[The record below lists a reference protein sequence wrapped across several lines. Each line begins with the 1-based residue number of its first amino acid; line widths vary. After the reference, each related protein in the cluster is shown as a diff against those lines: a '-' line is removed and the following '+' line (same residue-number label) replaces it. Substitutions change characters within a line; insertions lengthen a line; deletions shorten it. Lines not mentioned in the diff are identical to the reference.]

1 MFKRLALIA
10 ILSLSWVTYAFAAYP
25 TSTVTIVVPFP
36 AGQAGDLI
44 ARLLG
49 TELSNR
55 LGQAFVIEN
64 KPGAGGRVG
73 TALAARSKNDGY
85 TLLMTS
91 TGPFAIAPALY
102 ADTIQYDPLK
112 DFVGIAEAA
121 ATPQILAVSNQS
133 GIQSIQQLIEQAK
146 SKDLSYAS
154 AGSGS
159 TQHLTMEL
167 LKIKFGV
174 PMVHVPF
181 KGSPE
186 SKTQIMS
193 GLIPVTSDSLPPIL
207 PQIKANQMKAL
218 AVIDVERSPYLPD
231 IPTLAEL
238 GYPGIASVAF
248 FGLVAPKGT
257 PVEAINILNKNI
269 REILKLPAVQ
279 EKFKEQALTLPKPR
293 DAAEFNK
300 YLASEVAKWKKIVV
314 DSNVKVE

>member
-1 MFKRLALIA
+1 MFKRLASAL
-10 ILSLSWVTYAFAAYP
+10 ILSLSGVVSAFAAYP
-25 TSTVTIVVPFP
+25 TSTVTIIVPFP

-133 GIQSIQQLIEQAK
+133 GIQSIQELIQQAK
-146 SKDLSYAS
+146 SKDMSYAS

-159 TQHLTMEL
+159 TQH
-167 LKIKFGV
+167 
-174 PMVHVPF
+174 
-181 KGSPE
+181 
-186 SKTQIMS
+186 
-193 GLIPVTSDSLPPIL
+193 
-207 PQIKANQMKAL
+207 
-218 AVIDVERSPYLPD
+218 
-231 IPTLAEL
+231 
-238 GYPGIASVAF
+238 
-248 FGLVAPKGT
+248 
-257 PVEAINILNKNI
+257 
-269 REILKLPAVQ
+269 
-279 EKFKEQALTLPKPR
+279 
-293 DAAEFNK
+293 
-300 YLASEVAKWKKIVV
+300 
-314 DSNVKVE
+314 